1 MDSRSKTH
9 DAAHPRDRLKRELS
23 LWDAVMLVIASVI
36 GSGIFF
42 TPGQVAALLPD
53 PIWILA
59 AWLAG
64 GGISLAGAL
73 ANAELAGMFPR
84 AGGNYVYVSEGVHPV
99 AGFAVGWLSF
109 GVIFTG
115 TIAAVAV
122 AFAEGVAR
130 PLGWGE
136 TATVSLAIGVTIG
149 CSALNYIGVRWG
161 ARANNITSVV
171 KIVALLAF
179 VVVGPLVGQGDWS
192 NVWRP
197 SLELTSEGGAIT
209 ATAFALAM
217 SPILFSYLGWNASVF
232 VGSEIHDPSRNIP
245 RSLFIALAICTAI
258 YLAVNTVY
266 LYALPLSELRE
277 IEDVGGAAA
286 FALFGPVSAS
296 LVTGF
301 VLISILGTLNA
312 TVLVGPRIAYAMAL
326 DGSFFGG
333 VSQVTDEYQTPG
345 IAIIVQGVIACGLLL
360 VLRNFPSALDFTTF
374 AILVA
379 AVADVL
385 ALFMLRIREPG
396 RQRPYVAWGYPWIP
410 ASYAVVSAAI
420 AVSLSIE
427 NPLETGMC
435 LAVLAVGMP
444 FYFWF
449 HRAESRSGPSTR

>member
-1 MDSRSKTH
+1 MN
-9 DAAHPRDRLKRELS
+9 DAPGPYAGTPSDDAHPLDQLKRELS
-23 LWDAVMLVIASVI
+23 LWDAVMLVVASVI

-84 AGGNYVYVSEGVHPV
+84 AGGDYVYVSEGVHPV

-109 GVIFTG
+109 GIIFTG
-115 TIAAVAV
+115 TIAALGA

-136 TATVSLAIGVTIG
+136 TATLSLAIGVTIA

-171 KIVALLAF
+171 KIAALLAF
-179 VVVGPLVGQGDWS
+179 VVMGPIVGQGDWS

-197 SLELTSEGGAIT
+197 ELGGAEGAIT

-217 SPILFSYLGWNASVF
+217 SPILFSYLGWNASIF

-245 RSLFIALAICTAI
+245 RSLFIALAICTVV
-258 YLAVNTVY
+258 YLAVNVIY
-266 LYALPLSELRE
+266 LYALPLPEMVGVA
-277 IEDVGGAAA
+277 DVGSAAA

-301 VLISILGTLNA
+301 VLVSILGTLNA

-326 DGSFFGG
+326 DGRFFG
-333 VSQVTDEYQTPG
+333 SAAKVTDEYRTPG
-345 IAIIVQGVIACGLLL
+345 VAIIVQGVIACGLLL
-360 VLRNFPSALDFTTF
+360 VLRSFPSALNFTTF
-374 AILVA
+374 AILLA
-379 AVADVL
+379 AVADVA
-385 ALFMLRIREPG
+385 ALFLLRVREPS
-396 RQRPYVAWGYPWIP
+396 RPRPYRAWGYPGVP
-410 ASYAVVSAAI
+410 AVYALVSAAI
-420 AVSLSIE
+420 AVSLAVAK
-427 NPLETGMC
+427 PLETVVC
-435 LAVLAVGMP
+435 LGLLAVGMP
-444 FYFWF
+444 FYVWF
-449 HRAESRSGPSTR
+449 QRGAG